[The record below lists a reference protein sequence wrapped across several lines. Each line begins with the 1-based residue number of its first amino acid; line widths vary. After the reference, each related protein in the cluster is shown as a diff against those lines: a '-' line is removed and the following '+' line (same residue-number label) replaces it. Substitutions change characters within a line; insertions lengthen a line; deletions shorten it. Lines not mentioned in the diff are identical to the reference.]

1 MKLTL
6 SLSSL
11 SIRNKLVLFTV
22 VVTAIV
28 LSLVV
33 VVTIFQGFQTLRE
46 TTEDRIS
53 SLATVIAV
61 NSAGSLSSRDKASAV
76 NTLKAL
82 HGQAEVTV
90 AALFDIDNNLFA
102 SYVSPDYPTKVIPR
116 SLEANSLTNTE
127 SELVFVHRI
136 SLDGE
141 ILGTLVLK
149 ADLRM
154 LIENLYDQIRLAFS
168 IFLGSIV
175 VATVLSF
182 GFHKALTGPIVEL
195 VRVTTKIREQGD
207 YTLRVQKQATDEVG
221 TLVDSFNAMLDTIEQ
236 KDEGLRQNQQTLEDE
251 VKTRTKELE
260 INEARTR
267 AIIESAGDGILVLD
281 TAGLIELANPAA
293 LTMLLLDSNELLGK
307 HIGEFLPELN
317 RLFRERALRDL
328 EAMSFHLETKR
339 KDDSHFPSLVSLNL
353 TSPLE
358 ERRYVVIIRDVTSFK
373 LAEESLKRSKEEAE
387 AASNAKSEFLANMSH
402 EIRTPMNGVLG
413 MTELAL
419 ETELTPEQREYIS
432 IARESALSLMNL
444 LNDILD
450 YSKIE
455 SGRLEIET
463 IPFEIDTLLRSSLQ
477 TLAARFANKKL
488 ELLCR
493 VLPDVP
499 RNLLGDPARIRQ
511 VLVNL
516 LSNAE
521 KFTQEGEVEVCV
533 SVAGFHETDGSA
545 QIRFQVKDTGI
556 GIPLNKQKLI
566 FESFQQADSST
577 TRKYGGT
584 GLGLSISKRLVDLM
598 HGEIGIESEE
608 GCGATFWFTLPL
620 QVVEGV
626 SPVQKTSLDKEE
638 LFDKRV
644 LLIDDN
650 KTNLFVLGEM
660 VKEWGMRAYFASH
673 GEGALRELDRAI
685 ENDELPHIIVTDHH
699 MPDID
704 GSMLVTLLKE
714 RPALKEVPIIV
725 LSSAADLRYS
735 GSIIDLG
742 VTRVA
747 LKPVLAQELQELFL
761 QVLSQPQE
769 VDDTLDAKNA
779 EERIIR
785 PLGNPVLSPPSQTV
799 IPLSFKAE
807 GTPAVRILV
816 AEDNPV
822 NQQLIVNLLTK
833 QGFGTDLVSNGEELM
848 TKLTDYG
855 YFSGESV
862 PVPFDL
868 ILLDIQMPV
877 LSGGEVLQQIREKE
891 KMLGRHIPII
901 ALTAHAM
908 MGDKESYLEAGADG
922 YVSKPINRSILFK
935 EIERLTKPSKQ

>member
-22 VVTAIV
+22 VVTATV
-28 LSLVV
+28 LSLAV

-61 NSAGSLSSRDKASAV
+61 NSAASLSSRDKASAA
-76 NTLKAL
+76 NALKAL
-82 HGQAEVTV
+82 NGQAEVTV
-90 AALFDIDNNLFA
+90 AALFDIDSNLFA
-102 SYVSPDYPTKVIPR
+102 SYVSPDYPSIAIPR
-116 SLEANSLTNTE
+116 SLEANSLTETE

-141 ILGTLVLK
+141 VLGTLVLK
-149 ADLRM
+149 ADLRL
-154 LIENLYDQIRLAFS
+154 LIENLYGQIWLAFS
-168 IFLGSIV
+168 VFLGSII

-182 GFHKALTGPIVEL
+182 GFHRALTGPIVEL

-207 YTLRVQKQATDEVG
+207 YTLRVQKQSTDEVG

-251 VKTRTKELE
+251 VKARTKELE
-260 INEARTR
+260 INESRTR

-281 TAGLIELANPAA
+281 TVGLIELTNPAA
-293 LTMLLLDSNELLGK
+293 LTMLLFDSNELIGT
-307 HIGEFLPELN
+307 HIGDVLPELN
-317 RLFRERALRDL
+317 QLFLTEASEDL
-328 EAMSFHLETKR
+328 EAMNFHLETKR
-339 KDDSHFPSLVSLNL
+339 KDGSQFPSLVSLNP
-353 TSPLE
+353 TRPLE
-358 ERRYVVIIRDVTSFK
+358 EKRYVVVIRDVTSFK
-373 LAEESLKRSKEEAE
+373 LAEEALKRSKEEAE
-387 AASNAKSEFLANMSH
+387 AASSAKSEFLANMSH

-419 ETELTPEQREYIS
+419 ETELTAEQREYIS

-463 IPFEIDTLLRSSLQ
+463 IPFEIDALLRSSLQ
-477 TLAARFANKKL
+477 TLAARFANKDL

-499 RNLLGDPARIRQ
+499 RNLIGDPARIRQ

-521 KFTQEGEVEVCV
+521 KFTREGEVEVCV
-533 SVAGFHETDGSA
+533 SVVRFHESEGSA
-545 QIRFQVKDTGI
+545 QVHFQVKDTGI
-556 GIPLNKQKLI
+556 GIPLSKQKLI

-626 SPVQKTSLDKEE
+626 SPLQKTSLKKEE
-638 LFDKRV
+638 LIDKRV

-650 KTNLFVLGEM
+650 KTNLFILGEM
-660 VKEWGMRAYFASH
+660 VKEWGMRASFANH
-673 GEGALRELDRAI
+673 GESALRELDNAM
-685 ENDELPHIIVTDHH
+685 EANELPDIIVTDHH

-714 RPALKEVPIIV
+714 RPTLKEVPIIV

-761 QVLSQPQE
+761 QVLSQPQKE
-769 VDDTLDAKNA
+769 EGVSDEPNGV
-779 EERIIR
+779 ERIIR
-785 PLGNPVLSPPSQTV
+785 PFGNPISSPPSQT
-799 IPLSFKAE
+799 SFHGSANTKN
-807 GTPAVRILV
+807 TPAVRILV

-822 NQQLIVNLLTK
+822 NQQLIVNLLLK

-848 TKLTDYG
+848 TKLTNLG
-855 YFSGESV
+855 YFSGASIS
-862 PVPFDL
+862 VPFDL
-868 ILLDIQMPV
+868 ILLDIQMPI
-877 LSGGEVLQQIREKE
+877 LSGSEVLKQIREKE
-891 KMLGRHIPII
+891 KVLGRHIPII

-935 EIERLTKPSKQ
+935 EIERLTKPSEL